1 MEGALAKETQLPKND
16 ERRHHIIIRRD
27 LLWKH
32 VYNVYM
38 YVYIL
43 NNVYTVCIIYKY
55 NIGVFCDLVPKI
67 GAWPFPEAP
76 NYIIDL
82 CCEQLKADGRAL
94 ATNSHRSQALMD
106 RSSGRFL

>member
-1 MEGALAKETQLPKND
+1 
-16 ERRHHIIIRRD
+16 
-27 LLWKH
+27 
-32 VYNVYM
+32 M
-38 YVYIL
+38 YIQYVLYI
-43 NNVYTVCIIYKY
+43 N

-106 RSSGRFL
+106 RSSGRLL